1 MSTRI
6 VVDLATG
13 QQEVVALTQEEQ
25 EVAAIQYAA
34 WQVQETARLAAVAA
48 EEAKQAKFQEWLAL
62 QNDNVGDTQ

>member
-1 MSTRI
+1 MSIRI

-25 EVAAIQYAA
+25 EAAASQYAA
-34 WQVQETARLAAVAA
+34 WQVEETARLAAVAA